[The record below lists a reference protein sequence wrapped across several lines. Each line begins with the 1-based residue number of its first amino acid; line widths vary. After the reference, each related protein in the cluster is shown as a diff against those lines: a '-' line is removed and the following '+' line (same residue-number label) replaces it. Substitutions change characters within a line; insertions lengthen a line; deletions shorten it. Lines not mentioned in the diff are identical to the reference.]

1 MSGTFPELLRVTIN
15 NRQIMTE
22 LFDRLYS
29 QFLRGKINRQ
39 EFRSFKESLNHLS
52 DQELSERMESFW
64 NEHTV
69 YPSLE
74 VGRKQEIQRRLRSQ
88 INPSKTSIRWS
99 RIVAAVAVV
108 AVLSVTAWNFSLLHE
123 LQNGNASFLAEV
135 PAGDRVQLTLPD
147 KSSVK
152 LNSESSL
159 SYAYVGGKRIVRLEG
174 EGYFQV
180 SKDTRHPFVVQV
192 GSLNI
197 EVLGTCFNVCSY
209 KENDFVE
216 TSLIEGSVRL
226 YDSKSPSESIIL
238 KPSQK
243 AIYSKNNGK
252 ISFHNTDNV
261 KETAWIQNRLVFES
275 EKLGSVFQKIERWY
289 GVHIEL
295 LCPEIVN
302 DPITG
307 SFRGEQLPYVME
319 ALKIQ
324 YGFDYEITGNKV
336 TINKSN
342 QLKIK

>member
-1 MSGTFPELLRVTIN
+1 M
-15 NRQIMTE
+15 
-22 LFDRLYS
+22 
-29 QFLRGKINRQ
+29 
-39 EFRSFKESLNHLS
+39 
-52 DQELSERMESFW
+52 
-64 NEHTV
+64 
-69 YPSLE
+69 
-74 VGRKQEIQRRLRSQ
+74 
-88 INPSKTSIRWS
+88 
-99 RIVAAVAVV
+99 V

-159 SYAYVGGKRIVRLEG
+159 SYAYVGGKRIARLEG

>member
-1 MSGTFPELLRVTIN
+1 MPMSEASVLPAWKAKVIFRFQRYETSVCRAG
-15 NRQIMTE
+15 RQLE
-22 LFDRLYS
+22 Y
-29 QFLRGKINRQ
+29 
-39 EFRSFKESLNHLS
+39 RS
-52 DQELSERMESFW
+52 
-64 NEHTV
+64 V
-69 YPSLE
+69 
-74 VGRKQEIQRRLRSQ
+74 
-88 INPSKTSIRWS
+88 
-99 RIVAAVAVV
+99 
-108 AVLSVTAWNFSLLHE
+108 
-123 LQNGNASFLAEV
+123 
-135 PAGDRVQLTLPD
+135 
-147 KSSVK
+147 
-152 LNSESSL
+152 
-159 SYAYVGGKRIVRLEG
+159 
-174 EGYFQV
+174 
-180 SKDTRHPFVVQV
+180 
-192 GSLNI
+192 
-197 EVLGTCFNVCSY
+197 GTCFNVCSY